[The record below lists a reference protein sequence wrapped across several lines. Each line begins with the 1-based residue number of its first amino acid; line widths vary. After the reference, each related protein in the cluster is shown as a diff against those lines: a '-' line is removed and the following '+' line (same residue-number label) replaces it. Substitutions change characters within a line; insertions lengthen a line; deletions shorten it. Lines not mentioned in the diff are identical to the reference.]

1 MLQKF
6 MKITSNSEQAVN
18 TKAQKDK
25 KTSFQKEWVEN
36 TDLYKV
42 VLNKIITTQEQ
53 CVKYEFVAPLTN
65 YVESFDS

>member
-1 MLQKF
+1 MIIQMLQKF
-6 MKITSNSEQAVN
+6 MKITSNSKQAVN

-42 VLNKIITTQEQ
+42 ALNKIITTQE
-53 CVKYEFVAPLTN
+53 
-65 YVESFDS
+65 

>member
-65 YVESFDS
+65 LC

>member
-1 MLQKF
+1 MIIQMLQKF

-42 VLNKIITTQEQ
+42 VLNKIITTQE
-53 CVKYEFVAPLTN
+53 
-65 YVESFDS
+65 